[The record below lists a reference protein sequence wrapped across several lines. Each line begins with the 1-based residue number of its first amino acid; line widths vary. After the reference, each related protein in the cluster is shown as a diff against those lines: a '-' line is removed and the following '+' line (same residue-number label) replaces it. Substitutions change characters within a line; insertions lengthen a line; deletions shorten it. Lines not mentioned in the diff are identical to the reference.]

1 MFDSDVQYK
10 MTVFISSLV
19 DSEQNKIK
27 YKKIYF
33 TLNMFFFLSNLYILK
48 NNCFFFTLVCVK
60 C

>member
-27 YKKIYF
+27 YKK
-33 TLNMFFFLSNLYILK
+33 NLFYP
-48 NNCFFFTLVCVK
+48 
-60 C
+60 

>member
-10 MTVFISSLV
+10 MIVFISSLV

-33 TLNMFFFLSNLYILK
+33 TLNMFFF
-48 NNCFFFTLVCVK
+48 VK
-60 C
+60 LIYFKK

>member
-33 TLNMFFFLSNLYILK
+33 TLNMFFLSNLYILK

>member
-33 TLNMFFFLSNLYILK
+33 TLNMFFFCQTYI
-48 NNCFFFTLVCVK
+48 F
-60 C
+60 